1 MLRSQKFWNVCP
13 KSQDPEQTLSSCWA
27 PAENQSQNKQRQ
39 KLHLTDPVET
49 AVTTQVE
56 NHLKFFSQ
64 KTLMTWEMA
73 SRKALS
79 GSLFN
84 CGQENIF
91 FLHNCKQKG
100 STLVTIKCNHIKVK
114 HLFFLVLFSS
124 LIIKF
129 LLQMSYL
136 KKKKIKKT
144 TKISSS
150 ILNLKLLSKSEM

>member
-1 MLRSQKFWNVCP
+1 MLRSQKFWNVCL
-13 KSQDPEQTLSSCWA
+13 KSQGPEQTLSSCRA

-79 GSLFN
+79 GSLFS

-100 STLVTIKCNHIKVK
+100 STLVTAKCNHVNVK
-114 HLFFLVLFSS
+114 CLLFLVLYSCLFPN
-124 LIIKF
+124 LWKILKF
-129 LLQMSYL
+129 LPQGSYL
-136 KKKKIKKT
+136 QEK
-144 TKISSS
+144 
-150 ILNLKLLSKSEM
+150 LFFHRNQCLYLKV

>member
-114 HLFFLVLFSS
+114 HLFFSCPFLFSHH
-124 LIIKF
+124 
-129 LLQMSYL
+129 
-136 KKKKIKKT
+136 
-144 TKISSS
+144 KISSANVLSEKKKNQTNNQNLFFHIEPQAS
-150 ILNLKLLSKSEM
+150 IQK